1 MCPAVLWILK
11 DVQVLNDFLPLSSR
25 LRQKLSEEHVKAF
38 NNWNLPKKKQKQKN
52 ETRRPEDTGTGES
65 TLSV

>member
-11 DVQVLNDFLPLSSR
+11 DVQVLNDFLPLFST

-38 NNWNLPKKKQKQKN
+38 NNCNLQN
-52 ETRRPEDTGTGES
+52 
-65 TLSV
+65 